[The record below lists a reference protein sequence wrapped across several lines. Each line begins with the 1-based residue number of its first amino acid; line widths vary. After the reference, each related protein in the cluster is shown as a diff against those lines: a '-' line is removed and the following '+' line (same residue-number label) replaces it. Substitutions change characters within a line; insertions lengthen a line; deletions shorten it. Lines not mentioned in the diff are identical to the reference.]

1 MGAKVDTNLDPLE
14 KHHDLITHLMKTHM
28 SSFAVNTYLTS
39 TLAYSNILH
48 SEFAGPINE
57 QQRELLDIITSNTN
71 CLSEHLHIF
80 IIATRLIFT
89 PEEIYQT
96 DFNLLETIESFI
108 KQTVKTTEFQI
119 EKEILANPPALK
131 VDGNLI
137 GTSINCIGEIIKQ
150 VHPTHKG
157 RIKIL
162 VAVKED
168 FVRVVFSTNK
178 DEAIYPANENPEL
191 FIVQTVA
198 ELHGGKFEI
207 VDSDDDECS
216 LIFTLPIKK

>member
-1 MGAKVDTNLDPLE
+1 MDTNSDLLE
-14 KHHDLITHLMKTHM
+14 KHSELITHLMKSHM
-28 SSFAVNTYLTS
+28 SSFSVNGL
-39 TLAYSNILH
+39 LAIAIGDSRILH
-48 SEFAGPINE
+48 AKLAGPINNR
-57 QQRELLDIITSNTN
+57 QRELLDSVNYSLDR
-71 CLSEHLHIF
+71 LSDHLHIF
-80 IIATRLIFT
+80 IIASRLILT
-89 PEEIYQT
+89 PEKIYET
-96 DFNLLETIESFI
+96 DLDLLETIENFI
-108 KQTVKTTEFQI
+108 KQAAKTTEFQI

-162 VAVKED
+162 VAVKEG